1 LKVAITLLCLGTLIV
16 SGCAVFQESE
26 ISQEEKVQIVFDTA
40 RAGTFAAMQRL
51 GGAEERAEELIELID
66 ETILPLL
73 ASDQSIG
80 KDTSDLI
87 LSLLPSD
94 YEIYLSPAFTT
105 FHAYY
110 ETPDLNEILSDDNI
124 ELIRSLFN
132 GIRSGAEEF
141 VG

>member
-87 LSLLPSD
+87 LSLLSSD

>member
-1 LKVAITLLCLGTLIV
+1 MKVAITLLCLGTLIV